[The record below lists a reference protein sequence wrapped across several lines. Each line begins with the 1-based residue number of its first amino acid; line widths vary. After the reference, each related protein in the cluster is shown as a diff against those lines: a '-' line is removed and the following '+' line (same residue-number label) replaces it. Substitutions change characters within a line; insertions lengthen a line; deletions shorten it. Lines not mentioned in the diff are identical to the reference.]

1 MIQRELIEKTLQMA
15 RQYPVVTINGP
26 RQSGKT
32 TLCRMVFPDMAYASL
47 EDLDQREY
55 ARQDPRGFL
64 NRFPQ
69 GAVLD
74 EIQRAPELLSY
85 IQTIVD
91 QQNEEGFFILTGSQ
105 QFELLE

>member
-1 MIQRELIEKTLQMA
+1 MKGRHVMIQRELAEKTKQLSS
-15 RQYPVVTINGP
+15 QYPVVTITGP

-32 TLCRMVFPDMAYASL
+32 TLCRMVFPEMAYASL

-64 NRFPQ
+64 NRFSQ

-74 EIQRAPELLSY
+74 EIQHARNCSLTSRPLS
-85 IQTIVD
+85 ISRIKKA
-91 QQNEEGFFILTGSQ
+91 FSS
-105 QFELLE
+105 